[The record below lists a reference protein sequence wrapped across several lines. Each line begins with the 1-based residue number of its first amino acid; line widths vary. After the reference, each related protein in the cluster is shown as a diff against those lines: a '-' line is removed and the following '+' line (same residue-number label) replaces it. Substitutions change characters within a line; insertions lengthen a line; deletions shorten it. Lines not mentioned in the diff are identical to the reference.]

1 MFLSTHF
8 TLAEMTVSQEAVRRG
23 LDNRPKQEHIS
34 NLQRLCNDIL
44 EPLRA
49 KIGKPIIVSSGYRS
63 PAVNAAAGGS
73 STSDHM
79 EGKAADI
86 IVPGMTPLQVCQVI
100 ATINLPFK
108 QCINEF
114 NAWCH
119 VSIGPQAK
127 RELLSAKKDAEG
139 KTFYVKGLT

>member
-8 TLAEMTVSQEAVRRG
+8 TLEEMTVSQEAVRRG

-34 NLQRLCNDIL
+34 NLQKLCNEIL

-73 STSDHM
+73 KTSDHM

-100 ATINLPFK
+100 ATINLPYK
-108 QCINEF
+108 QLIQEF
-114 NAWCH
+114 GAWTH
-119 VSIGPQAK
+119 VSVAPPMK
-127 RELLSAKKDAEG
+127 REILTAKKVDG
-139 KTFYVKGLT
+139 NTVYTKGLT